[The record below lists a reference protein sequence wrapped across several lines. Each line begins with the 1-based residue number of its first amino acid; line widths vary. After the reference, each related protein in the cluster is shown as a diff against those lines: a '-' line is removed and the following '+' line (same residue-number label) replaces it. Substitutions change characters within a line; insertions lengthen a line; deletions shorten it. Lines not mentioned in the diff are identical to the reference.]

1 MKSNNNN
8 KRTHDVFIRESN
20 NSENKIKISKED
32 TMFLYGNQR
41 QWKLNNNKK
50 GTHDV
55 FMGESNNSE
64 NKIIISKED
73 TMFLYGN
80 QTTVKTK

>member
-1 MKSNNNN
+1 
-8 KRTHDVFIRESN
+8 
-20 NSENKIKISKED
+20 
-32 TMFLYGNQR
+32 
-41 QWKLNNNKK
+41 
-50 GTHDV
+50 
-55 FMGESNNSE
+55 MGESNNSE

>member
-1 MKSNNNN
+1 MGIKQQWKLNNNN

-20 NSENKIKISKED
+20 
-32 TMFLYGNQR
+32 R

-55 FMGESNNSE
+55 FMRESNNSE
-64 NKIIISKED
+64 N
-73 TMFLYGN
+73 
-80 QTTVKTK
+80 